1 MNVCSQFTY
10 RENSNV
16 QLFPLLIQSGDV
28 VHWTVAPMYQTTP
41 ACSFKHFWKHPF
53 GQIQSCAS
61 MVSLSP
67 ISLTLTI

>member
-1 MNVCSQFTY
+1 MSMCSQFTY
-10 RENSNV
+10 RENSNA
-16 QLFPLLIQSGDV
+16 QLVSLFSQSGDV
-28 VHWTVAPMYQTTP
+28 VHWTVTPMFP

-61 MVSLSP
+61 MVNLSP